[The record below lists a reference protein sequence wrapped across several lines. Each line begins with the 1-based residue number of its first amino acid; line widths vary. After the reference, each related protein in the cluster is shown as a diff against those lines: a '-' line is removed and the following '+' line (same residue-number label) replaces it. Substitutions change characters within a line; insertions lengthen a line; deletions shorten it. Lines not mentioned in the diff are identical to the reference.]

1 MKMDHF
7 NKTLTR
13 HDLRLTR
20 DETAILQ
27 INVGLLCNQKCRHC
41 HLDAGPHRPEN
52 MDRATAG
59 QVVAYAERS
68 GFDIVD
74 ITGGAP
80 ELNPNLEYLVE
91 RLSEVA
97 SHIMLRSNLSVLG
110 SGQKDRLIEKL
121 ASHRVAVV
129 ASFPSIDEL
138 QTDAQ
143 RGDGV
148 FESSIGVLQK
158 LNRIG
163 YGQEGSGLELN
174 LVVNPTGAFLP
185 PSQEQTAKRFRDVL
199 KRRWGIT
206 FNQLFSFANVPIGR
220 FRRWLM
226 DSGNFEAYMEKLARA
241 FNPCAVE
248 GVMCRTLVSVAW
260 DGYLY
265 DCDFNLAKRIPM
277 GGRKKVH
284 VSEMPGKPAPGGS
297 IATADH
303 CYTCT
308 AGVGFT

>member
-91 RLSEVA
+91 RLSEIA
-97 SHIMLRSNLSVLG
+97 SHVMLRSNLSVLG

-148 FESSIGVLQK
+148 FETSIHVLQK

-185 PSQEQTAKRFRDVL
+185 PSQEQSAKRYRDVL
-199 KRRWGIT
+199 QRRWGIA

-226 DSGNFEAYMEKLARA
+226 DSGNFEAYMEKLANA

-284 VSEMPGKPAPGGS
+284 VSEMPGKPAPGAP

>member
-41 HLDAGPHRPEN
+41 HLDAGPHRREN
-52 MDRATAG
+52 MDRTTAE

-68 GFDIVD
+68 DFDTVD

-80 ELNPNLEYLVE
+80 ELNPNLEYLVD
-91 RLSEVA
+91 RLTQIVPRV
-97 SHIMLRSNLSVLG
+97 MLRSNLSVLG
-110 SGQKDRLIEKL
+110 NGHKDHLIETM
-121 ASHRVAVV
+121 ASHQVAIV
-129 ASFPSIDEL
+129 ASFPSLDEL
-138 QTDAQ
+138 QTNAQ

-148 FESSIGVLQK
+148 FEASLKVLQK

-163 YGQEGSGLELN
+163 YGQAATGLELN

-185 PSQEQTAKRFRDVL
+185 PSQEQSAKRFREVL
-199 KRRWGIT
+199 QRRWGIV
-206 FNQLFSFANVPIGR
+206 FNQLYSFANVPIGR
-220 FRRWLM
+220 FRRWLV
-226 DSGNFEAYMEKLARA
+226 DSGNFEAYMEKLANA

-248 GVMCRTLVSVAW
+248 GVMCRTLISVGW

-265 DCDFNLAKRIPM
+265 DCDFNLARKIPM
-277 GGRKKVH
+277 GGKKRVH
-284 VSEMPGKPAPGGS
+284 VSEMPGKPTPGDS